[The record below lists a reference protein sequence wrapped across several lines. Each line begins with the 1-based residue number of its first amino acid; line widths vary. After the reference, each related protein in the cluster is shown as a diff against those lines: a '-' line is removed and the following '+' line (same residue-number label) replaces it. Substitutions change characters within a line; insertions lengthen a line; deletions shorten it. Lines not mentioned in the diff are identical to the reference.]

1 MTKESKS
8 GIDQLISHLRAA
20 HENKLTGYLESVSEK
35 DESIFII
42 LVNGVPSGVRESND
56 STLADTIHA
65 MTTSS
70 RRLLTHRLE
79 RRARLGL
86 TGSTVEDFSLAHLTD
101 SIANCRTRSDDRKK
115 LVGSRLDA
123 LFGFDLGLEAMES
136 GRSAWKMLE
145 TGSSTAKLMPA
156 SSAKVLTPASGELK
170 KRLEQLEHTQISLER
185 EKGRLERELEYARA
199 ARDLSLI
206 HI

>member
-1 MTKESKS
+1 M
-8 GIDQLISHLRAA
+8 
-20 HENKLTGYLESVSEK
+20 
-35 DESIFII
+35 
-42 LVNGVPSGVRESND
+42 
-56 STLADTIHA
+56 
-65 MTTSS
+65 
-70 RRLLTHRLE
+70 
-79 RRARLGL
+79 
-86 TGSTVEDFSLAHLTD
+86 AHLTD
-101 SIANCRTRSDDRKK
+101 SFANCRTRSDDRKK

-185 EKGRLERELEYARA
+185 EKGRLERELEDARA
-199 ARDLSLI
+199 ARDDAREQMHDLESTLSEARDERSELHREIDDMTSKVRTAESGMDEALSLI